1 MASIRKLPN
10 GTFQA
15 TVYVGRDLKGKMIRK
30 YITGDKEKEVR
41 AAARNLETEIA
52 EKKYTSLGTMRAS
65 SAFDKWIDLNE
76 HRLSPTTLRPYK
88 IYINLFKTY
97 FGNMKLEQITSI
109 HIQEF
114 LNTLRKGGTIGNIK
128 VKKQSETTIL
138 KEFCVLKEI
147 LNEYLKS
154 KNPCKDVKPPTKNK
168 KIPTLLTKKQF
179 QKLKEYV
186 RGTNEEIPILLAAL
200 CGLRLGEVFG
210 LRWEDIDFENGII
223 KVRQNLVRTGP
234 NSHIIKEPKSKSGIR
249 DVIASEEILKVLE
262 EYRKK
267 KGIIGGLIIKED
279 KPENFSRRY
288 ERILKKLGLPKSR
301 FHDLRHYRATRMLEA
316 GIPDILASQQLG
328 HSSVSIT
335 KEIYQ
340 HVTDDIISKSKTKI
354 KKLQ

>member
-15 TVYVGRDLKGKMIRK
+15 TVYVGRDVNGKMIRK
-30 YITGDKEKEVR
+30 YITGDREKEVR
-41 AAARNLETEIA
+41 AAARELETEIE
-52 EKKYTSLGTMRAS
+52 EKKYTCLSSTRATI
-65 SAFDKWIDLNE
+65 AFDKWIELNE

-88 IYINLFKTY
+88 IYIKLFKEY
-97 FGNMKLEQITSI
+97 FGRMKLEQITSI

-114 LNTLRKGGTIGNIK
+114 LNILRKGGIIGHLKI
-128 VKKQSETTIL
+128 KKQSETTIL

-147 LNEYLKS
+147 LNEYLKN
-154 KNPCKDVKPPTKNK
+154 KNPCNDVKPPTKNK

-179 QKLKEYV
+179 QKLREYI
-186 RGTNEEIPILLAAL
+186 RESEEEIPILLAAL

-210 LRWEDIDFENGII
+210 LRWEDIDFEKGII
-223 KVRQNLVRTGP
+223 KVRQNLVRIGP
-234 NSHIIKEPKSKSGIR
+234 CSHIIKEPKSKSGIR
-249 DVIASEEILKVLE
+249 DVIASDEVLKVLA

-267 KGIIGGLIIKED
+267 KGVIGGLIINED

-328 HSSVSIT
+328 HSSVTVT

-340 HVTDDIISKSKTKI
+340 HVTDDIISKTKDKI
-354 KKLQ
+354 RKLQ